1 MMANWDPV
9 RFATTAA
16 FFNAPPSPGELLK
29 RVLTPSP
36 ALSDGQLWSAER
48 PELLEWGPLDDV
60 VMGGVSR
67 STFVTGSSCATFSG
81 VVTSENNGGFA
92 GCRTRALRP
101 ALDLRRFEGLRLRL
115 RGDGNRYKLIL
126 RDDYAWNGIAW
137 APPPRPTPLRPN
149 RRTLKYKPAIRPSS
163 SRHKHSG
170 VLL

>member
-29 RVLTPSP
+29 RVLTPAP
-36 ALSDGQLWSAER
+36 ALSDAQLWSAER

-67 STFVTGSSCATFSG
+67 STFITSSSCATFSG

-101 ALDLRRFEGLRLRL
+101 VLDLRRFEGLRLRL

-126 RDDYAWNGIAW
+126 RDDYSWNGI
-137 APPPRPTPLRPN
+137 
-149 RRTLKYKPAIRPSS
+149 
-163 SRHKHSG
+163 G
-170 VLL
+170 

>member
-29 RVLTPSP
+29 RVLTPPP
-36 ALSDGQLWSAER
+36 ARPDGLLWSAER

-67 STFVTGSSCATFSG
+67 STFITGSSCATFSG

-126 RDDYAWNGIAW
+126 RDDYSWNGI
-137 APPPRPTPLRPN
+137 
-149 RRTLKYKPAIRPSS
+149 
-163 SRHKHSG
+163 G
-170 VLL
+170 